1 MLHGTFY
8 SHVTSLTL
16 TSRLAFRINVKGR
29 GPPSSNKCKI
39 WHGAGLSSTKT
50 SEQNTQST
58 MQVTWMNPQR
68 QRKYKTLLWD
78 SLLLTLYDEFWHHPP
93 FKKNYHC
100 TLTSPFTQ
108 IYIQFCTSNAHA
120 RHQCSMWQNVPSRLL
135 SWVIASILAWH
146 YLTSQWRWHLTL
158 CMQNVT
164 TWFYCV
170 DFNLCYV

>member
-1 MLHGTFY
+1 MLRYSEKRSFGRAFSSGRHSNKNTSSFWPTACRPLEPKHQHCRLQSVGSNKTIKSRSRKNKGIHVCLIYIIQVGCMLHGTFY

-58 MQVTWMNPQR
+58 MQVTWVNPQQ

-78 SLLLTLYDEFWHHPP
+78 SLLMTLYDEFV
-93 FKKNYHC
+93 
-100 TLTSPFTQ
+100 TSSTF
-108 IYIQFCTSNAHA
+108 
-120 RHQCSMWQNVPSRLL
+120 
-135 SWVIASILAWH
+135 
-146 YLTSQWRWHLTL
+146 
-158 CMQNVT
+158 
-164 TWFYCV
+164 
-170 DFNLCYV
+170 